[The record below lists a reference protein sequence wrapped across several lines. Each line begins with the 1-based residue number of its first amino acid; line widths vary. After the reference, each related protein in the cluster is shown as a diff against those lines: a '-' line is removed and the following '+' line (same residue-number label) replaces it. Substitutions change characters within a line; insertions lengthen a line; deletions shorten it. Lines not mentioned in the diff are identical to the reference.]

1 MPRVNKVM
9 QLLPGTYGSPNTTVK
24 SAPYNAQVDDFVA
37 EMNGLRPIEYGGT
50 AAATAVGGADNL
62 ATIGANIASAATTDI
77 GAATGVS
84 VGITGTTTITS
95 FGTKTAGVMRYLN
108 FGGVL
113 TLTHNATSLILPT
126 GANITTA
133 AGDTCVAQSLGGGN
147 WRVISYQSA
156 LALPGK
162 IISTDAGATVGPTLT
177 LFRDSAS
184 PAASDL
190 IGNVSFDGR
199 DSAGNIET
207 YANVFGTIEDPTNT
221 SEDSSLTVSTKI
233 AGSLVP
239 SAKFTGGTTTLTLVD
254 AGATVG
260 PDLKLFRDSASPAN
274 VDLIGRLLFQGRDSA
289 GNVQDYADITG
300 RITNATSAS
309 EGGRLN
315 FNTTGG
321 GVTKTIATI
330 DGFGVGVD
338 GDVTAT
344 NGTFS
349 SVLSAN
355 TLSGVSV
362 TSSFDVTVGRGVQ
375 FPATQSPS
383 ADANNL
389 DDYEEGTWTP
399 AYSFSTG
406 GTAGF
411 VYSNQSGTYTKT
423 GRGIIATFD
432 NTVSTL
438 GSGSGTATLTGLPVA
453 AIALSSGPVGLYAS
467 MTSISGALTVLA
479 VSTVLQIKIGG
490 TTGTSDLNKTNMSA
504 TTRMSG
510 TVAYQ
515 A

>member
-37 EMNGLRPIEYGGT
+37 EMNSARPIEYGGT
-50 AAATAVGGADNL
+50 AAGTAVGGADSLSTN
-62 ATIGANIASAATTDI
+62 GANIASAATTDI
-77 GAATGVS
+77 GAATGVNI
-84 VGITGTTTITS
+84 GITGTTTITS
-95 FGTKTAGVMRYLN
+95 FGTKTAGVKRYIS
-108 FGGVL
+108 FGGAL

-126 GANITTA
+126 GADIVTA
-133 AGDTCVAQSLGGGN
+133 AGDNCVALSLGSGN
-147 WRVISYQSA
+147 WRVINYQQ
-156 LALPGK
+156 
-162 IISTDAGATVGPTLT
+162 AGAQRLLSG
-177 LFRDSAS
+177 
-184 PAASDL
+184 
-190 IGNVSFDGR
+190 
-199 DSAGNIET
+199 
-207 YANVFGTIEDPTNT
+207 
-221 SEDSSLTVSTKI
+221 
-233 AGSLVP
+233 
-239 SAKFTGGTTTLTLVD
+239 TTLTLID
-254 AGATVG
+254 AGSTVG

-274 VDLIGRLLFQGRDSA
+274 VDLIGRVLFQGRDSA
-289 GNVQDYADITG
+289 GNIQDYADITG

-321 GVTKTIATI
+321 GVSKTIATI
-330 DGFGVGVD
+330 DGFGVTVD
-338 GDVTAT
+338 GDITAT

-375 FPATQSPS
+375 FPATQLASS
-383 ADANNL
+383 DANNL

-399 AYSFSTG
+399 AFSFGTG

-411 VYSNQSGTYTKT
+411 VYSNQAGTYTKT
-423 GRGIIATFD
+423 GRGVLATFD

-438 GSGSGTATLTGLPVA
+438 GSGSGTATLTGLPFSA
-453 AIALSSGPVGLYAS
+453 TALCSGPVGLYAS
-467 MTSISGALTVLA
+467 MSSISGALTVLA

-490 TTGTSDLNKTNMSA
+490 TTGTSDLNKTNMAA

-515 A
+515 TS